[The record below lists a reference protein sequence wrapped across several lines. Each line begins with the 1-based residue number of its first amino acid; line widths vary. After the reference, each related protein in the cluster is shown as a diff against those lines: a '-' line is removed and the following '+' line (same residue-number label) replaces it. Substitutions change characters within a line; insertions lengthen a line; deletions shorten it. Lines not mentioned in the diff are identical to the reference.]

1 VNVADLA
8 ALVSAGLSGAGI
20 DDVPV
25 VDPGTPVAA
34 LPAVVLAPADNELG
48 DGNHTLRYGLDVTV
62 MVPRL
67 SQVDWYGRLCELEA
81 AVIQGLIPSQV
92 RFEGTIVFAVT
103 GGDGTGEPPAMS
115 RVIPVSF
122 TSDVNLP

>member
-1 VNVADLA
+1 VNLADVA
-8 ALVSAGLSGAGI
+8 ALVSAGLDGAGI

-34 LPAVVLAPADNELG
+34 MPCVVLAPAGLELG
-48 DGNHTLRYGLDVTV
+48 DGNHTLRLQLDVTP
-62 MVPRL
+62 MVPRNN
-67 SQVDWYGRLCELEA
+67 QADQFPRLFAMTA

-92 RFEGTIVFAVT
+92 RFEGDIVFAVT

-115 RVIPVSF
+115 FVIPTSF